1 MLQGIKN
8 TANMMNQARK
18 AKAQQDKLSKL
29 LSSIQVS
36 GISKN
41 GKVTVTI
48 TGEQKIVDIKIDPTL
63 IEFVYENFTSQ
74 NKEDTMLA
82 KSIIESTEDA
92 ISKVQGEVVKK
103 MQETGSIDDLM
114 GMLSAASGGK

>member
-1 MLQGIKN
+1 MLGGIKK
-8 TANMMNQARK
+8 TANLISQAQK

-29 LSSIQVS
+29 LSGIQVS

-63 IEFVYENFTSQ
+63 ITFVYENYTSLD
-74 NKEDTMLA
+74 KEDTVLA
-82 KSIIESTEDA
+82 KSIIEATEDA
-92 ISKVQGEVVKK
+92 IGKVQGEVVKK

-114 GMLSAASGGK
+114 GMLSAATGK